1 MTGAQLP
8 RRVVLMLP
16 LRLVLMLLLGVVL
29 GGCGS
34 KGPQPVKLVDF
45 KPSAK
50 PVVAW
55 QVNVGDAGHY
65 IFTPAIVG
73 NSVFA
78 ASNRGNLVR
87 LNAANG
93 KTLWRLDTKAALSGG
108 VGVSENMVLV
118 GTSKGSVLAYDL
130 EGKPLWQSRVS
141 SEVLSAPQAA
151 GEFVVVR
158 SGDSR
163 IFGLDAR
170 DGSRRWEYQTTP
182 PPLTL
187 RSNPGV
193 IIVEGFVIAG
203 MPAGKLVVLNL
214 TNGGLVW
221 ETVVAAPKGDNELE
235 RITDIAGPPLVE
247 TGRVCAA
254 TFQGRA
260 ACYETQKGGQLWARP
275 ASSVGSLAA
284 DDLSVYLS
292 EDNGSVVAL
301 DRNSGASVWKQ
312 DKLSYRNL
320 SAPLAT
326 RDYVVV
332 GDFEG
337 QVHFL
342 KFEDGSFVARIATD
356 GGGIAAAPRLI
367 EDNKVLVQTRKGGIY
382 AIAIKK

>member
-1 MTGAQLP
+1 MTGTQ
-8 RRVVLMLP
+8 
-16 LRLVLMLLLGVVL
+16 LRLVALLLLGLML

-50 PVVAW
+50 LAVAW
-55 QVNVGDAGHY
+55 KVSIGDAGRY
-65 IFTPAIVG
+65 IFTPATFG
-73 NSVFA
+73 DSVFA
-78 ASNRGNLVR
+78 ASNRGELLR
-87 LNAANG
+87 INAATG
-93 KTLWRLDTKAALSGG
+93 KTLWRVDTKAMLSGG
-108 VGVSENMVLV
+108 VGVGENMVLV

-130 EGKPLWQSRVS
+130 EGKPLWQSKVS

-187 RSNPGV
+187 RANPGV
-193 IIVEGFVIAG
+193 IIVEGFVVAG
-203 MPAGKLVVLNL
+203 MPAGKLVVLNIA
-214 TNGGLVW
+214 NGGLVW

-275 ASSVGSLAA
+275 ASSIGSLAA

-292 EDNGSVVAL
+292 DDAGSVVAL

-312 DKLSYRNL
+312 DKLAYRNL

-326 RDYVVV
+326 KDYVVV

-342 KFEDGSFVARIATD
+342 KFEDGSFAARIATD
-356 GGGIAAAPRLI
+356 GGSVAAAPKLI
-367 EDNKVLVQTRKGGIY
+367 GDKVLVQTRKGGIY
-382 AIAIKK
+382 ALAVKK

>member
-1 MTGAQLP
+1 MTGASVP
-8 RRVVLMLP
+8 W
-16 LRLVLMLLLGVVL
+16 RLIVTLLLGVVL

-34 KGPQPVKLVDF
+34 TGPQPAKLVSF

-55 QVNVGDAGHY
+55 QANVGDAGRY
-65 IFTPAIVG
+65 VFTPAIVG
-73 NSVFA
+73 NSVLA
-78 ASNRGNLVR
+78 ASTRGDLVR
-87 LNAANG
+87 LSAANG
-93 KTLWRLDTKAALSGG
+93 KTLWRLDTRAPLSGG
-108 VGVSENMVLV
+108 VGVGENMVLV

-163 IFGLDAR
+163 IYGLDAR

-187 RSNPGV
+187 RANPGV
-193 IIVEGFVIAG
+193 IILEGFVIAG
-203 MPAGKLVVLNL
+203 MPAGKLIVLNIA
-214 TNGGLVW
+214 NGGLVW

-247 TGRVCAA
+247 AGRVCAA

-292 EDNGSVVAL
+292 EDTGAVVAL
-301 DRNSGASVWKQ
+301 DKGSGASVWKQ
-312 DKLSYRNL
+312 NKLSYRTL

-326 RDYVVV
+326 KDYVVV

-342 KFEDGSFVARIATD
+342 KFEDGSFAARIATD
-356 GGGIAAAPRLI
+356 GGGIAAAPKWMG
-367 EDNKVLVQTRKGGIY
+367 DNKVLLQTRKGGVY
-382 AIAIKK
+382 VIAIKK

>member
-1 MTGAQLP
+1 M
-8 RRVVLMLP
+8 P
-16 LRLVLMLLLGVVL
+16 LRLVLMLPMLVVMLLLGVVL

-55 QVNVGDAGHY
+55 QVNVGDAGRY

-73 NSVFA
+73 NSVFV
-78 ASNRGNLVR
+78 ASNRGDLVR

-93 KTLWRLDTKAALSGG
+93 KTLWRLDTKAPLSGG

-203 MPAGKLVVLNL
+203 MPVGKLVVLNL

-247 TGRVCAA
+247 AGRVCAA
-254 TFQGRA
+254 TFQGRV

-275 ASSVGSLAA
+275 ASSVSSLAA

-292 EDNGSVVAL
+292 EDDGSVVAL
-301 DRNSGASVWKQ
+301 DKNSGASVWKQ
-312 DKLSYRNL
+312 NKLSYRNL

-326 RDYVVV
+326 KDYVVV

-342 KFEDGSFVARIATD
+342 KFEDGSFAARIATD
-356 GGGIAAAPRLI
+356 GGGIAAAPKLI
-367 EDNKVLVQTRKGGIY
+367 EDNKVLVQTRKGGVY

>member
-1 MTGAQLP
+1 MRGISLRFA
-8 RRVVLMLP
+8 VV
-16 LRLVLMLLLGVVL
+16 LLLGFAL

-50 PVVAW
+50 LAVAW
-55 QVNVGDAGHY
+55 KVSIGDAGRY
-65 IFTPAIVG
+65 VFTPAISG
-73 NSVFA
+73 DSVYA
-78 ASNRGNLVR
+78 AGNRGDLLR
-87 LNAANG
+87 IKAANG
-93 KTLWRLDTKAALSGG
+93 KTLWRIDTKAPLSGG
-108 VGVSENMVLV
+108 VGVGENMVLV
-118 GTSKGSVLAYDL
+118 GTSKGSVLAYDI
-130 EGKPLWQSRVS
+130 EGKPLWQSKVS

-170 DGSRRWEYQTTP
+170 DGSRRWEYQATP

-187 RSNPGV
+187 RANPGV
-193 IIVEGFVIAG
+193 IIVDNLVIAG
-203 MPAGKLVVLNL
+203 MPAGKLVVLNI

-247 TGRVCAA
+247 PGRVCAS

-292 EDNGSVVAL
+292 EDTGSVVAL
-301 DRNSGASVWKQ
+301 DRNTGASVWKQ
-312 DKLSYRNL
+312 DKLAYRNL

-326 RDYVVV
+326 KDYVVV
-332 GDFEG
+332 GDYEG
-337 QVHFL
+337 QLHFL
-342 KFEDGSFVARIATD
+342 KFEDGSFAARIATD
-356 GGGIAAAPRLI
+356 GGGIAAAPKLI
-367 EDNKVLVQTRKGGIY
+367 GDLVLVQTRKGGLF
-382 AIAIKK
+382 AISIKK

>member
-1 MTGAQLP
+1 MTA
-8 RRVVLMLP
+8 VSAP
-16 LRLVLMLLLGVVL
+16 LRLVATLLLGAML

-34 KGPQPVKLVDF
+34 KGPQPAKEVDF

-50 PVVAW
+50 PVFAW
-55 QVNVGDAGHY
+55 QANVGDAGRY
-65 IFTPAIVG
+65 VFRPAIVG

-93 KTLWRLDTKAALSGG
+93 KTLWQLDTKATLSGG
-108 VGVSENMVLV
+108 VGVGENMVLV

-130 EGKPLWQSRVS
+130 EGKPLWQARVS

-170 DGSRRWEYQTTP
+170 NGSRRWEYQTTP

-187 RSNPGV
+187 RANPGV
-193 IIVEGFVIAG
+193 VIVESFVIAG
-203 MPAGKLVVLNL
+203 MPAGKLIVLNL
-214 TNGGLVW
+214 ANGGLVW
-221 ETVVAAPKGDNELE
+221 ETVVAAPKGDNEIE

-247 TGRVCAA
+247 AGRVCAA
-254 TFQGRA
+254 TFQGRV

-292 EDNGSVVAL
+292 EDNGAVIAL
-301 DRNSGASVWKQ
+301 DKNTGASVWKQ
-312 DKLSYRNL
+312 DKLSHRSL
-320 SAPLAT
+320 SAPLT
-326 RDYVVV
+326 TKNYVVV

-337 QVHFL
+337 HVHFL
-342 KFEDGSFVARIATD
+342 KFEDGSFAARIATD
-356 GGGIAAAPRLI
+356 GGGIAAAPRLLG
-367 EDNKVLVQTRKGGIY
+367 DDKVLVQTRNGGVY
-382 AIAIKK
+382 AIAAKKK

>member
-1 MTGAQLP
+1 MTGAS
-8 RRVVLMLP
+8 VP
-16 LRLVLMLLLGVVL
+16 LRLVLMLPMLVVMLLSGVVL
-29 GGCGS
+29 DGCGS

-55 QVNVGDAGHY
+55 QVNVGDAGRY
-65 IFTPAIVG
+65 SFTPAIYG
-73 NSVFA
+73 NNVFA
-78 ASNRGNLVR
+78 ASNRGDLVR

-93 KTLWRLDTKAALSGG
+93 KTLWRLDTKAPLSGG
-108 VGVSENMVLV
+108 VGVGENMVLV

-130 EGKPLWQSRVS
+130 DGKPLWQSRVS

-187 RSNPGV
+187 RANPGV
-193 IIVEGFVIAG
+193 IVVEGLVIAG

-301 DRNSGASVWKQ
+301 DKNNGASVWKQ

-326 RDYVVV
+326 KDYVVV

-342 KFEDGSFVARIATD
+342 KFEDGSFAARIATD
-356 GGGIAAAPRLI
+356 GGGIAAAPKLI

>member
-1 MTGAQLP
+1 MTGMQ
-8 RRVVLMLP
+8 
-16 LRLVLMLLLGVVL
+16 LRLHLVVILLLGVVL
-29 GGCGS
+29 CGCGS

-45 KPSAK
+45 KSSAK
-50 PVVAW
+50 PAIDW
-55 QVNVGDAGHY
+55 KVNVGDAGRY
-65 IFTPAIVG
+65 IFTPATYG
-73 NSVFA
+73 DSVFA
-78 ASNRGNLVR
+78 ASNRGDLLR

-93 KTLWRLDTKAALSGG
+93 KTLWRIDTKALLSGG
-108 VGVSENMVLV
+108 VGVGENMVLV

-151 GEFVVVR
+151 GGFVIVR

-170 DGSRRWEYQTTP
+170 DGTRRWEYQTTP

-187 RSNPGV
+187 RANPGV
-193 IIVEGFVIAG
+193 VIVEGFAIAG
-203 MPAGKLVVLNL
+203 MPAGKLVVLNIA
-214 TNGGLVW
+214 NGGLVW

-247 TGRVCAA
+247 AGRVCAA

-260 ACYETQKGGQLWARP
+260 ACYETQKGGQLWAKP
-275 ASSVGSLAA
+275 ASSVGSFAA

-292 EDNGSVVAL
+292 EDTGSVIAL
-301 DRNSGASVWKQ
+301 DRNTGASVWKQ

-326 RDYVVV
+326 GDYVVV

-342 KFEDGSFVARIATD
+342 KFEDGSFAARIATD
-356 GGGIAAAPRLI
+356 GGGIASAPQRI
-367 EDNKVLVQTRKGGIY
+367 GDKVLVQTRKGGIY
-382 AIAIKK
+382 AISVKK

>member
-1 MTGAQLP
+1 VTGV
-8 RRVVLMLP
+8 R
-16 LRLVLMLLLGVVL
+16 LRLTVVLLLGFVL

-50 PVVAW
+50 LAVAW
-55 QVNVGDAGHY
+55 KVSVSEAGRY
-65 IFTPAIVG
+65 IFTPAITG
-73 NSVFA
+73 DSVYA
-78 ASNRGNLVR
+78 AGSNGDLLRI
-87 LNAANG
+87 NAANG
-93 KTLWRLDTKAALSGG
+93 KTLWRIDAKAPLSGG
-108 VGVSENMVLV
+108 VGVGDNMVLV
-118 GTSKGSVLAYDL
+118 GTSKGSVLAYDIQ
-130 EGKPLWQSRVS
+130 GKPLWQSKVS

-182 PPLTL
+182 PALTL
-187 RSNPGV
+187 RANPGV
-193 IIVEGFVIAG
+193 IIVDNFVIAG
-203 MPAGKLVVLNL
+203 MPAGKLVVLNI

-247 TGRVCAA
+247 PGRVCAA
-254 TFQGRA
+254 TFQGRV

-292 EDNGSVVAL
+292 EDVGSVVAL
-301 DRNSGASVWKQ
+301 DRNTGASVWKQ
-312 DKLSYRNL
+312 DKMAYRNL

-326 RDYVVV
+326 KDYVVV

-342 KFEDGSFVARIATD
+342 KFEDGSFAARIATD
-356 GGGIAAAPRLI
+356 GGGVAAAPKLI
-367 EDNKVLVQTRKGGIY
+367 GDKVLVQTRKGGIF
-382 AIAIKK
+382 AISIKK

>member
-1 MTGAQLP
+1 MQ
-8 RRVVLMLP
+8 
-16 LRLVLMLLLGVVL
+16 LRLHLVVILLLGVVL
-29 GGCGS
+29 CGCGS

-45 KPSAK
+45 KSSAK
-50 PVVAW
+50 PAIDW
-55 QVNVGDAGHY
+55 KVNVGDAGRY
-65 IFTPAIVG
+65 IFTPAIYG
-73 NSVFA
+73 DSVFA
-78 ASNRGNLVR
+78 ASNRGDLLR

-93 KTLWRLDTKAALSGG
+93 KTLWRIDTKALLSGG
-108 VGVSENMVLV
+108 VGVGENMVLV

-151 GEFVVVR
+151 GGFVIVR

-187 RSNPGV
+187 RANPGV
-193 IIVEGFVIAG
+193 VIVEGFAIAG
-203 MPAGKLVVLNL
+203 MPAGKLVVLNIA
-214 TNGGLVW
+214 NGGLVW

-247 TGRVCAA
+247 AGRVCAA
-254 TFQGRA
+254 SFQGRA

-292 EDNGSVVAL
+292 EDTGSVIAL
-301 DRNSGASVWKQ
+301 DRNTGASVWKQ

-326 RDYVVV
+326 GDYVVV

-337 QVHFL
+337 QMHFL
-342 KFEDGSFVARIATD
+342 KFEDGSFAARIATD
-356 GGGIAAAPRLI
+356 GGGIASAPQRI
-367 EDNKVLVQTRKGGIY
+367 GEKVLVQTRKGGIY
-382 AIAIKK
+382 AISIKK

>member
-1 MTGAQLP
+1 VTGAS
-8 RRVVLMLP
+8 VP
-16 LRLVLMLLLGVVL
+16 LRLVLMLPMLVVMLLLGFVL

-45 KPSAK
+45 KPSAR

-55 QVNVGDAGHY
+55 QVNVGDAGRY
-65 IFTPAIVG
+65 IFTPAIYG
-73 NSVFA
+73 NTVFA
-78 ASNRGNLVR
+78 ASNRGDLVR

-93 KTLWRLDTKAALSGG
+93 KTLWRLDTKAPLSGG
-108 VGVSENMVLV
+108 VGVGENMVLV

-130 EGKPLWQSRVS
+130 HGKPLWQSRVS

-187 RSNPGV
+187 RANPGV

-247 TGRVCAA
+247 TGKVCAA

-292 EDNGSVVAL
+292 EDSGSVVAL
-301 DRNSGASVWKQ
+301 DKNNGASVWKQ

-326 RDYVVV
+326 KDYVVV

-342 KFEDGSFVARIATD
+342 KFEDGSFAARIATD
-356 GGGIAAAPRLI
+356 GGGIAAAPKLV

>member
-1 MTGAQLP
+1 MTG
-8 RRVVLMLP
+8 RRLRM
-16 LRLVLMLLLGVVL
+16 RLVVILLLGFVL

-50 PVVAW
+50 LSFAW
-55 QVNVGDAGHY
+55 KVSIGDAGRY
-65 IFTPAIVG
+65 IFTPAISG
-73 NSVFA
+73 GSVFA
-78 ASNRGNLVR
+78 ASNRGDLLR
-87 LNAANG
+87 INAANG
-93 KTLWRLDTKAALSGG
+93 KTLWRVDTKAPLSGG
-108 VGVSENMVLV
+108 VGVGENMVLV

-130 EGKPLWQSRVS
+130 DGKPLWQSKVS
-141 SEVLSAPQAA
+141 SEVLSAPQAS

-187 RSNPGV
+187 RANPGV

-203 MPAGKLVVLNL
+203 MPAGKLVVLNIA
-214 TNGGLVW
+214 NGGLVW

-292 EDNGSVVAL
+292 EDTGSVVAL
-301 DRNSGASVWKQ
+301 DRNTGASVWKQ

-326 RDYVVV
+326 KDYVVV

-342 KFEDGSFVARIATD
+342 KFEDGSFAARIATD
-356 GGGIAAAPRLI
+356 GGGVAAAPKLI
-367 EDNKVLVQTRKGGIY
+367 DDKVLVQTRKGGLF
-382 AIAIKK
+382 AISIKK

>member
-1 MTGAQLP
+1 MRGISLRFA
-8 RRVVLMLP
+8 VV
-16 LRLVLMLLLGVVL
+16 LLLGFAL

-50 PVVAW
+50 LAVAW
-55 QVNVGDAGHY
+55 KVSIGDAGRY
-65 IFTPAIVG
+65 VFTPAISG
-73 NSVFA
+73 DSVYA
-78 ASNRGNLVR
+78 AGNRGDLLR
-87 LNAANG
+87 IKAANG
-93 KTLWRLDTKAALSGG
+93 KMLWRIDTKAPLSGG
-108 VGVSENMVLV
+108 VGVGENMVLV
-118 GTSKGSVLAYDL
+118 GTSKGSVLAYDI
-130 EGKPLWQSRVS
+130 EGKPLWQSKVS
-141 SEVLSAPQAA
+141 SEVLSAPQVA

-170 DGSRRWEYQTTP
+170 DGSRRWEYQATP

-187 RSNPGV
+187 RANPGV
-193 IIVEGFVIAG
+193 IIVDNFVIAG
-203 MPAGKLVVLNL
+203 MPAGKLVVLNI

-247 TGRVCAA
+247 PGRVCAA
-254 TFQGRA
+254 AFQGRA

-292 EDNGSVVAL
+292 EDTGSVVAL
-301 DRNSGASVWKQ
+301 DRNTGASVWKQ
-312 DKLSYRNL
+312 DKLAYRNL

-326 RDYVVV
+326 KDYVVV
-332 GDFEG
+332 GDYEG
-337 QVHFL
+337 QLHFL
-342 KFEDGSFVARIATD
+342 KFEDGSFAARIATD
-356 GGGIAAAPRLI
+356 GGGIAAAPKLI
-367 EDNKVLVQTRKGGIY
+367 GDLVLVQTRKGGLF
-382 AIAIKK
+382 AISIKK

>member
-1 MTGAQLP
+1 M
-8 RRVVLMLP
+8 RVC
-16 LRLVLMLLLGVVL
+16 LVAISLLGVML

-34 KGPQPVKLVDF
+34 KGPQPAKLVSF
-45 KPSAK
+45 KPSVK
-50 PVVAW
+50 LSVAW
-55 QVNVGDAGHY
+55 KANIGDAGRY
-65 IFTPAIVG
+65 IFTPAAYG
-73 NSVFA
+73 DSVFA
-78 ASNRGNLVR
+78 ASSRGDLVR
-87 LNAANG
+87 LNAASG
-93 KTLWRLDTKAALSGG
+93 KTLWRVDTKAPLSGG
-108 VGVSENMVLV
+108 VGVAENMVLV

-187 RSNPGV
+187 RANPGV
-193 IIVEGFVIAG
+193 IIVENFVIAG
-203 MPAGKLVVLNL
+203 MPAGKLVVLNI

-221 ETVVAAPKGDNELE
+221 EAVVAAPKGDNELE

-247 TGRVCAA
+247 AGRVCAA

-275 ASSVGSLAA
+275 ASSVGSLVA

-292 EDNGSVVAL
+292 EDTGTVVAL
-301 DRNSGASVWKQ
+301 DRNTGASVWKQ
-312 DKLSYRNL
+312 DKLAYRNL

-326 RDYVVV
+326 KDYIVV

-342 KFEDGSFVARIATD
+342 KFEDGSFAARLATD
-356 GGGIAAAPRLI
+356 GGGIAAAPKLI
-367 EDNKVLVQTRKGGIY
+367 GDKVLVQTRNGGVY
-382 AIAIKK
+382 AISIKK

>member
-1 MTGAQLP
+1 M
-8 RRVVLMLP
+8 P
-16 LRLVLMLLLGVVL
+16 LRLVLLLPKLVAILLLGFVL

-55 QVNVGDAGHY
+55 QVNVGEADRY

-73 NSVFA
+73 GSVFA
-78 ASNRGNLVR
+78 ASNRGDLLR

-118 GTSKGSVLAYDL
+118 GTAKGSVLAYDL
-130 EGKPLWQSRVS
+130 GGKPLWQSRVS

-193 IIVEGFVIAG
+193 IIVEGLVIAG

-214 TNGGLVW
+214 SNGGLVW
-221 ETVVAAPKGDNELE
+221 ETVIAAPKGDNELE

-292 EDNGSVVAL
+292 EDNGSVLAL
-301 DRNSGASVWKQ
+301 DKNSGASVWKQ

-326 RDYVVV
+326 KDYVVV

-342 KFEDGSFVARIATD
+342 KFEDGSFAARIATD
-356 GGGIAAAPRLI
+356 GGGITAAPRLI
-367 EDNKVLVQTRKGGIY
+367 EDNKVLVQTRKGGVF
-382 AIAIKK
+382 AISIK

>member
-1 MTGAQLP
+1 MTGA
-8 RRVVLMLP
+8 R
-16 LRLVLMLLLGVVL
+16 LRIRLIMMLLLGVAL

-50 PVVAW
+50 LAFVWKA
-55 QVNVGDAGHY
+55 NVGDAGRY
-65 IFTPAIVG
+65 IFTPAVSG
-73 NSVFA
+73 GSVFA
-78 ASNRGNLVR
+78 AGNGGDLLR
-87 LNAANG
+87 LDAATG
-93 KTLWRLDTKAALSGG
+93 KTLWRINAKAPLSGG

-118 GTSKGSVLAYDL
+118 GTAKGAVLAYDL
-130 EGKPLWQSRVS
+130 DGKPLWQSRVS

-193 IIVEGFVIAG
+193 IIVDGFVIAG

-214 TNGGLVW
+214 TNGGVVW

-292 EDNGSVVAL
+292 EDTGAVVAL
-301 DRNSGASVWKQ
+301 DRNTGASVWKQ

-326 RDYVVV
+326 KDYVVV

-342 KFEDGSFVARIATD
+342 KFEDGSFAARIATD
-356 GGGIAAAPRLI
+356 GGGIAAAPKLI
-367 EDNKVLVQTRKGGIY
+367 GDKVLVQTRKGGLY
-382 AIAIKK
+382 AISVTK

>member
-1 MTGAQLP
+1 MTGKQL
-8 RRVVLMLP
+8 RV
-16 LRLVLMLLLGVVL
+16 RLLIGFLLGL
-29 GGCGS
+29 ALSGCGS

-50 PVVAW
+50 LAFAW
-55 QVNVGDAGHY
+55 KVSLGEAGRY
-65 IFTPAIVG
+65 IFTPAIAG
-73 NSVFA
+73 DSVFA
-78 ASNRGNLVR
+78 AGNSGDLLR
-87 LNAANG
+87 IDSATG
-93 KTLWRLDTKAALSGG
+93 KTLWRIDVKAPLSGG
-108 VGVSENMVLV
+108 VGVGENMVLV
-118 GTSKGSVLAYDL
+118 GTSKGAVLAYDL
-130 EGKPLWQSRVS
+130 DGKPLWQSEVS

-187 RSNPGV
+187 RANPGV
-193 IIVEGFVIAG
+193 IIVDSFVIAG
-203 MPAGKLVVLNL
+203 MPAGKLVVLNIA
-214 TNGGLVW
+214 NGGLVW
-221 ETVVAAPKGDNELE
+221 ETVVAAPNGDNELE

-247 TGRVCAA
+247 PGRVCAA

-284 DDLSVYLS
+284 DDLSIYLS
-292 EDNGSVVAL
+292 EDTGAVVAL
-301 DRNSGASVWKQ
+301 DRNTGASVWKQ

-326 RDYVVV
+326 KDYIVV

-342 KFEDGSFVARIATD
+342 KFEDGSFAARIATD
-356 GGGIAAAPRLI
+356 GGGIAAAPKLVG
-367 EDNKVLVQTRKGGIY
+367 DKVLVQTRKGGLY
-382 AIAIKK
+382 AISVKK

>member
-1 MTGAQLP
+1 MTGM
-8 RRVVLMLP
+8 R
-16 LRLVLMLLLGVVL
+16 LRLHLGVMLLLGIVL
-29 GGCGS
+29 CGCGS

-45 KPSAK
+45 KPSTKLAI
-50 PVVAW
+50 AW
-55 QVNVGDAGHY
+55 KVNVGDAGRY
-65 IFTPAIVG
+65 IFTPATSG
-73 NSVFA
+73 DSVFA
-78 ASNRGNLVR
+78 ASNRGDLLR

-93 KTLWRLDTKAALSGG
+93 KTLWRVDTKAPLSGG
-108 VGVSENMVLV
+108 VGVGENMVLV

-187 RSNPGV
+187 RANPGV
-193 IIVEGFVIAG
+193 VIVEGFAIAG
-203 MPAGKLVVLNL
+203 MPAGKLVVLNIA
-214 TNGGLVW
+214 NGGLVW

-247 TGRVCAA
+247 AGRVCAA

-260 ACYETQKGGQLWARP
+260 ACYETQKGVQLWARP

-292 EDNGSVVAL
+292 EDTGSVIAL
-301 DRNSGASVWKQ
+301 DRNTGASVWKQ

-326 RDYVVV
+326 GDYVVV

-342 KFEDGSFVARIATD
+342 KFEDGAFAARIATD
-356 GGGIAAAPRLI
+356 GGGIAAAPQLI
-367 EDNKVLVQTRKGGIY
+367 GDKVLVQTRKGGIY
-382 AIAIKK
+382 AISIQK

>member
-1 MTGAQLP
+1 MRGISLRFA
-8 RRVVLMLP
+8 VV
-16 LRLVLMLLLGVVL
+16 LLLGFAL

-50 PVVAW
+50 LAVAW
-55 QVNVGDAGHY
+55 KVSIGDAGRY
-65 IFTPAIVG
+65 VFTPAISG
-73 NSVFA
+73 DSVYA
-78 ASNRGNLVR
+78 AGNRGDLLR
-87 LNAANG
+87 IKAANG
-93 KTLWRLDTKAALSGG
+93 KTLWRIDTKAPLSGG
-108 VGVSENMVLV
+108 VGVGENMVLV
-118 GTSKGSVLAYDL
+118 GTSKGSVLAYDI
-130 EGKPLWQSRVS
+130 EGKPLWQSKVS
-141 SEVLSAPQAA
+141 SEVLSAPQVA

-170 DGSRRWEYQTTP
+170 DGSRRWEYQATP

-187 RSNPGV
+187 RANPGV
-193 IIVEGFVIAG
+193 IIVDNFVIAG
-203 MPAGKLVVLNL
+203 MPAGKLVVLNI

-247 TGRVCAA
+247 PGRVCAA
-254 TFQGRA
+254 AFQGRA

-292 EDNGSVVAL
+292 EDTGSVVAL
-301 DRNSGASVWKQ
+301 DRNTGASVWKQ
-312 DKLSYRNL
+312 DKLAYRNL

-326 RDYVVV
+326 KDYVVV
-332 GDFEG
+332 GDYEG
-337 QVHFL
+337 QLHFL
-342 KFEDGSFVARIATD
+342 KFEDGSFAARIATD
-356 GGGIAAAPRLI
+356 GAGIAAAPKLI
-367 EDNKVLVQTRKGGIY
+367 GDLVLVQTRKGGLF
-382 AIAIKK
+382 AISIKK

>member
-1 MTGAQLP
+1 VTGASVP
-8 RRVVLMLP
+8 W
-16 LRLVLMLLLGVVL
+16 RLIATLLLGVVL

-34 KGPQPVKLVDF
+34 TGPQPAKLVNF

-55 QVNVGDAGHY
+55 QANVGDAGRY
-65 IFTPAIVG
+65 VFTPAIVG
-73 NSVFA
+73 NSVLA
-78 ASNRGNLVR
+78 ASTRGDLVR
-87 LNAANG
+87 LSAANG
-93 KTLWRLDTKAALSGG
+93 KTLWRLDTRAPLSGG
-108 VGVSENMVLV
+108 VGVGENMVLV

-163 IFGLDAR
+163 IYGLDAR

-187 RSNPGV
+187 RANPGV
-193 IIVEGFVIAG
+193 IILEGFVIAG
-203 MPAGKLVVLNL
+203 MPAGKLIVLNIA
-214 TNGGLVW
+214 NGGLVW

-247 TGRVCAA
+247 AGRVCAA

-260 ACYETQKGGQLWARP
+260 ACYETLKGGQLWARP

-292 EDNGSVVAL
+292 EDTGAVVAL
-301 DRNSGASVWKQ
+301 DKSSGASVWKQ
-312 DKLSYRNL
+312 SKLSYRTL

-326 RDYVVV
+326 KDYVVV

-342 KFEDGSFVARIATD
+342 KFEDGSFAARIATD
-356 GGGIAAAPRLI
+356 GGGIAAAPKLMG
-367 EDNKVLVQTRKGGIY
+367 DNKVLLQTRKGGVY
-382 AIAIKK
+382 VIAIKK